1 MEQTPQVPI
10 NYLAVLV
17 AALIPMA
24 VGAVWYSPALF
35 AKKWMAL
42 VGKTEEEMKNVNPMK
57 AYGISFLTSLIMAF
71 VLAHSVHFGMSF
83 MHISGF
89 AAGMQGGFWSWL
101 GYVVTTNASSV
112 LFEFRR
118 PGLYW
123 MSMGYYLVCLLLMGG
138 VLGAWT

>member
-1 MEQTPQVPI
+1 MEQAPMVPI

-24 VGAVWYSPALF
+24 VGALWYLPALF

-42 VGKTEEEMKNVNPMK
+42 VGKTEEEVKNVNPMK
-57 AYGISFLTSLIMAF
+57 AYGISFLTSLIMAY
-71 VLAHSVHFGMSF
+71 VLAHSVYFGMSF

-101 GYVVTTNASSV
+101 GFVVTTNASSV
-112 LFEFRR
+112 LFEFRK

-123 MSMGYYLVCLLLMGG
+123 MSVGYYLICLLLMGG